1 MRLDDERDLDNL
13 RQKAME
19 EEKLWRTLEIYQLV
33 RASHCLNAVQL
44 EDLRIFLGLSK
55 GDL

>member
-19 EEKLWRTLEIYQLV
+19 EERLWRTLKIYQIV
-33 RASHCLNAVQL
+33 RASECLDAEQL
-44 EDLRIFLGLSK
+44 TDLRIFLGLK